1 MSSFCLNSVIL
12 MTVTTVMVALVT
24 FTGCTASDDRPG
36 MSDIRLAKR
45 DADHKE
51 NNADSEEGF
60 FFSLTNFFGRSKHDE
75 DDDKPDFITTFDL
88 IRLLDEKYAMKQFY
102 CVINEDPCDSVG
114 MRLKATIPEE
124 INRDCER
131 CTATETN
138 NIRRI
143 LNYVKKHYPKFWE
156 RVEPIYRDKMTVLTA
171 NIVKIQ

>member
-12 MTVTTVMVALVT
+12 MTVITVVVARVAFAESTT
-24 FTGCTASDDRPG
+24 SNDRPG
-36 MSDIRLAKR
+36 SDIRLVKKDVDYNED
-45 DADHKE
+45 DAD
-51 NNADSEEGF
+51 DREEGF
-60 FFSLTNFFGRSKHDE
+60 FFRISHFFGFTSY

-102 CVINEDPCDSVG
+102 CVINEEPCDAVG
-114 MRLKATIPEE
+114 LRLKATIPEE

-131 CTATETN
+131 CTATETS

-156 RVEPIYRDKMTVLTA
+156 RVEPIYRNNTTA
-171 NIVKIQ
+171 